1 MASCLPRVQ
10 RGEAARPLAA
20 HGAGSRSYLEEGK
33 HSETV
38 KKKKRWLLRSIAAS
52 IRTGAV
58 ASRSLHCSVR
68 EEKYEV
74 TSAHSACIGNCF

>member
-38 KKKKRWLLRSIAAS
+38 KKKKRWLLRSI
-52 IRTGAV
+52 RTGAV